1 MPNKKG
7 HYRGYKKISRSAL
20 LSLIKSVEKS
30 NYCDSKT
37 ALHLLKSC
45 GLYLIDLAPHKRQRQ
60 LDYLFTTLLR
70 RPQIK
75 LAYQVDHYETYTS
88 NSFINDYEAAQ
99 FCPFELSRRMRVD
112 NVRPNSSVNSSLVER
127 LCASNETIDVA
138 LGYVAGLIR
147 DESIEDLNLDRFR
160 SVYPFED
167 FLRNLLDKS
176 SDVKDPINVNL
187 INPIISFYLRAN
199 EASKAIRLVQL
210 LDEINLPANNVTYTN
225 LISGYMYLT
234 KLDEA
239 KTLLEKTLKSLSLN
253 NVFDLQFNVIKGN
266 ILTKP

>member
-1 MPNKKG
+1 
-7 HYRGYKKISRSAL
+7 
-20 LSLIKSVEKS
+20 
-30 NYCDSKT
+30 
-37 ALHLLKSC
+37 
-45 GLYLIDLAPHKRQRQ
+45 
-60 LDYLFTTLLR
+60 
-70 RPQIK
+70 
-75 LAYQVDHYETYTS
+75 
-88 NSFINDYEAAQ
+88 
-99 FCPFELSRRMRVD
+99 MRVD

-138 LGYVAGLIR
+138 LGYVVATLIR
-147 DESIEDLNLDRFR
+147 DESIEDLDLDRFR

-176 SDVKDPINVNL
+176 SDVKDPIDVNL

-199 EASKAIRLVQL
+199 ETSKAIRLVQL

-253 NVFDLQFNVIKGN
+253 NVFDLQFNVVKGN
-266 ILTKP
+266 IN